1 MKKLIFVL
9 VYSVAALSIFS
20 YGKSV
25 ENEQLSIALSGQYA
39 SKMTDASAKLEELDT
54 AVKKTLLFNEA
65 DGSSKAREDIWRLSS
80 DIKNSVSSLP
90 MDPSFSTS
98 WMNYLG
104 RLGNFAKDANHAT
117 DNAEYHRVMKLASK
131 NLRSMADE
139 WGVAT
144 ADMVGGGLS
153 IDGWKK
159 RLDADE
165 SSHDWAGMGTTVK
178 QYTESDF
185 PLTASE
191 SDSMKKK
198 DLKEMKDP
206 KVTRDEAVVKFKKL
220 FPYLSNETIGVE
232 ESKPGSPYPFYHI
245 RFAEEESI
253 GYIDITEK
261 GGHVLSFLAERPFGK
276 ESLPFEDLKKK
287 AESFL
292 KDAGYKDLVYEEARE
307 NNTAWHMVYVRV
319 EPKYGAKV
327 FSDTI
332 HLKIAKD
339 NGGIVGLDA
348 SEYIRKEK
356 TEQQP
361 ITQKDWKKFFHS
373 GVTIVK
379 EEYAYVENEHLEQR
393 LTHYF
398 TVTLDENGKIG
409 TYAVVVDTETS
420 EVIKT
425 EKLQ

>member
-1 MKKLIFVL
+1 MKKMIFLL

-20 YGKSV
+20 YGKAS
-25 ENEQLSIALSGQYA
+25 ENEQLSTALSGQYA
-39 SKMTDASAKLEELDT
+39 NKMTDASKKLAELDI

-65 DGSSKAREDIWRLSS
+65 DGSSKARDDIWRLSS

-104 RLGNFAKDANHAT
+104 RLGNYAKEADRVA
-117 DNAEYHRVMKLASK
+117 DNAEYHRVMGLASK
-131 NLRSMADE
+131 NLSSLAGE
-139 WGVAT
+139 WEVAT
-144 ADMVGGGLS
+144 AGIVSGNLS
-153 IDGWKK
+153 IDGWNK
-159 RLDADE
+159 RLDAKT
-165 SSHDWAGMGTTVK
+165 SGHDWAGMGTTVK

-198 DLKEMKDP
+198 DLKDMEDP
-206 KVTRDEAVVKFKKL
+206 KITKDEAIARFKQL

-232 ESKPGSPYPFYHI
+232 KSKPGSPYPFYHI
-245 RFAEEESI
+245 RFAEAESV

-261 GGHVLSFLAERPFGK
+261 GGHVLSLLTERPFGK

-287 AESFL
+287 AEVFL
-292 KDAGYKDLVYEEARE
+292 KEAGYKDLVYEEARE

-319 EPKYGAKV
+319 EPEYGAKV

-332 HLKIAKD
+332 HLKVAKD
-339 NGGIVGLDA
+339 NAGIVGLDA

-356 TEQQP
+356 TARQP
-361 ITQKDWKKFFHS
+361 ITKKDWKKFFHS

-379 EEYAYVENEHLEQR
+379 EEYAYVENDRLEQR
-393 LTHYF
+393 LTHYL
-398 TVTLDENGKIG
+398 TVTLDENGQIG
-409 TYAVVVDTETS
+409 TYAIIVDTETS

>member
-1 MKKLIFVL
+1 MKKMIFVL
-9 VYSVAALSIFS
+9 VYSLAALSIFS
-20 YGKSV
+20 YGKAA
-25 ENEQLSIALSGQYA
+25 ENEQLAIALSGQYA
-39 SKMTDASAKLEELDT
+39 NKMTDASKKLEELDT

-65 DGSSKAREDIWRLSS
+65 EGSSKAREDIWRLSA

-104 RLGNFAKDANHAT
+104 RLGNFAKEAGGT
-117 DNAEYHRVMKLASK
+117 GDNVEYHRVMKVASK

-139 WGVAT
+139 WQVAT
-144 ADMVGGGLS
+144 ADMVSGNLS
-153 IDGWKK
+153 IADWNN
-159 RLDADE
+159 RLDVAD
-165 SSHDWAGMGTTVK
+165 SGHDWAGMGTSVK

-198 DLKEMKDP
+198 ELRDMADP
-206 KVTRDEAVVKFKKL
+206 KVTREEAVAEFKKL
-220 FPYLSNETIGVE
+220 FPHLSNETIGVE
-232 ESKPGSPYPFYHI
+232 MSKPGSPYPFYHI
-245 RFAEEESI
+245 RFAENQSV

-261 GGHVLSFLAERPFGK
+261 GGHVLSFLSERPFGK

-287 AESFL
+287 AEVFL
-292 KDAGYKDLVYEEARE
+292 KEAGYKDLVYEEARE
-307 NNTAWHMVYVRV
+307 NNTVWHMVYVRV
-319 EPKYGAKV
+319 EPEYGAKV

-332 HLKIAKD
+332 HLKVAKD
-339 NGGIVGLDA
+339 NANIVGLDA

-356 TEQQP
+356 TTRQP
-361 ITQKDWKKFFHS
+361 ITKKDWKTFFHS
-373 GVTIVK
+373 GANVVK
-379 EEYAYVENEHLEQR
+379 EELAYVENDRLEQR
-393 LTHYF
+393 LAHYL

-409 TYAVVVDTETS
+409 TYTVIVDTETS